1 MQSPFGKPLPR
12 RAANG
17 IPPGQPRPHATY
29 WLLAMVATM
38 ALATAATLWWT
49 LRQTHVL
56 AQPHQQNDLWYVSS
70 VHNEL
75 ARVSLLARK
84 VRAREASTQDLQERL
99 EVLLGTL
106 GTLDTSG
113 RGPRV
118 STQLREALPEAAQDL
133 DGLRPLVERWSTQLA
148 PLATQNGNGK
158 AAAITADIV
167 RQSDT
172 LLDRLRKVVANVHL
186 FSAQEAH
193 QARQQLSQRFLVLS
207 AVLGGL
213 LLGTALLIAKLVRD
227 TRLARAASQQL
238 VQANRQLEV
247 RVASR
252 TRKIEEGRALLSFI
266 LNTSPSDVVLA
277 EVESGRVHFINR
289 QLTERLGLKAA
300 PETLFLPE
308 LLHDPETRERFTQ
321 ALDRYGQ
328 VDAMEALIGEQD
340 PRWSSLSARLIEV
353 EGQLAHLLWGFDISA
368 HKALEGQLRELATR
382 DALSGLLN
390 RRAFLERST
399 ALFDHC
405 RRHGQPCAVLMID
418 IDHFK
423 RINDRH
429 GHQMGDV
436 AIRTCAEAIGHALRD
451 ADLLGRLGGEEFAV
465 LLPHATADSATVV
478 AERIRS
484 AMAQMNLMSPQG
496 QPLSFTIS
504 IGVAEMAAHHAG
516 IEPLLVD
523 ADQALYRAKA
533 TGRNKVLAYEAAI
546 GQP

>member
-1 MQSPFGKPLPR
+1 MQSPSGKPLPR
-12 RAANG
+12 LAASG
-17 IPPGQPRPHATY
+17 DSPGQPHPHATF

-75 ARVSLLARK
+75 ARVSLLARR
-84 VRAREASTQDLQERL
+84 VRAREASPQDLQERL
-99 EVLLGTL
+99 EVLFS
-106 GTLDTSG
+106 TLDTSG
-113 RGPRV
+113 RGPHV
-118 STQLREALPEAAQDL
+118 STRLQNALPEVAQDL
-133 DGLRPLVERWSTQLA
+133 DNLRPLVERWSTQLA
-148 PLATQNGNGK
+148 PLIAQGNGNAK
-158 AAAITADIV
+158 AVGAISADIV
-167 RQSDT
+167 RQSDA
-172 LLDRLRKVVANVHL
+172 LLDRLRKVVATVHL
-186 FSAQEAH
+186 FSAQEASH
-193 QARQQLSQRFLVLS
+193 ARQQLSERFLVLS
-207 AVLGGL
+207 TVLGGL
-213 LLGTALLIAKLVRD
+213 LLGTALLIGKLVRD
-227 TRLARAASQQL
+227 AGLARAASRQL
-238 VQANRQLEV
+238 VLANRQLEV

-289 QLTERLGLKAA
+289 PLTARLGLKAP

-321 ALDRYGQ
+321 AMDRYGQ
-328 VDAMEALIGEQD
+328 VDAMEALIGEHN
-340 PRWSSLSARLIEV
+340 PSWSSLSARLIEV
-353 EGQLAHLLWGFDISA
+353 EGQLAHLLWGFDIST
-368 HKALEGQLRELATR
+368 HKALETQLRELATR

-423 RINDRH
+423 HINDRH
-429 GHQMGDV
+429 GHQTGDV
-436 AIRTCAEAIGHALRD
+436 AIRACAEAIGHALRD
-451 ADLLGRLGGEEFAV
+451 ADLLGRLGGEEFAA

-484 AMAQMNLMSPQG
+484 AMAQMSLASPQG
-496 QPLSFTIS
+496 QPLTFTIS
-504 IGVAEMAAHHAG
+504 IGVAEMAPHHSG

>member
-1 MQSPFGKPLPR
+1 MQSPSGKPLPR
-12 RAANG
+12 RAAND

-29 WLLAMVATM
+29 WLLAMVAAM

-106 GTLDTSG
+106 DTSG

-133 DGLRPLVERWSTQLA
+133 DSLRPLVERWSTQLA
-148 PLATQNGNGK
+148 PLATQNGNGNGK

-172 LLDRLRKVVANVHL
+172 LLDRLRKVVATVHL
-186 FSAQEAH
+186 FSAQEAS
-193 QARQQLSQRFLVLS
+193 QARQQLSQRFLLLS

-227 TRLARAASQQL
+227 TRLVRAASQQL

-266 LNTSPSDVVLA
+266 LDTSPSDVVLA

-289 QLTERLGLKAA
+289 RLTERLGLKAA

-328 VDAMEALIGEQD
+328 VDAMEALIGEHD
-340 PRWSSLSARLIEV
+340 PCWSSLSARLIEV

-368 HKALEGQLRELATR
+368 HKALEVQLRELATR

-465 LLPHATADSATVV
+465 LLPHATADSAMVV

-484 AMAQMNLMSPQG
+484 GMAQMNIVSPQG

-533 TGRNKVLAYEAAI
+533 TGRNKVLAYEVAI
-546 GQP
+546 GQS

>member
-1 MQSPFGKPLPR
+1 
-12 RAANG
+12 
-17 IPPGQPRPHATY
+17 
-29 WLLAMVATM
+29 M

-106 GTLDTSG
+106 DTSG

-133 DGLRPLVERWSTQLA
+133 DSLRPLVERWSTQLA

-186 FSAQEAH
+186 FSAQEAN

-289 QLTERLGLKAA
+289 QLTERLGLKTA

-328 VDAMEALIGEQD
+328 VDAMEAMIGEQD

-478 AERIRS
+478 AE
-484 AMAQMNLMSPQG
+484 
-496 QPLSFTIS
+496 
-504 IGVAEMAAHHAG
+504 MAAHHAG

>member
-1 MQSPFGKPLPR
+1 MQSPSGKPLPGL
-12 RAANG
+12 AANA
-17 IPPGQPRPHATY
+17 PLPGQPRQHATY
-29 WLLAMVATM
+29 WLLAMVAAM

-84 VRAREASTQDLQERL
+84 VRAREASTQDLHERL
-99 EVLLGTL
+99 EVLLS
-106 GTLDTSG
+106 TLDTSG

-118 STQLREALPEAAQDL
+118 STQLRDALPEAAQDL
-133 DGLRPLVERWSTQLA
+133 DNLRPLVEHWSTKLA
-148 PLATQNGNGK
+148 PLATQNGNTK
-158 AAAITADIV
+158 AAAVITADIV
-167 RQSDT
+167 RQSDP
-172 LLDRLRKVVANVHL
+172 LLDRLRKVVATVHL
-186 FSAQEAH
+186 FSAQEAN
-193 QARQQLSQRFLVLS
+193 QARQQLYQRFLVLS

-213 LLGTALLIAKLVRD
+213 LLGTALLTGKLVRD

-238 VQANRQLEV
+238 ALANRQLEV

-289 QLTERLGLKAA
+289 QLTEHLRLKAA
-300 PETLFLPE
+300 PKTLFLPE

-328 VDAMEALIGEQD
+328 VDAMEALIGEHA

-436 AIRTCAEAIGHALRD
+436 AIRSCAQAIGNVLRD
-451 ADLLGRLGGEEFAV
+451 ADLLGRLGGEEFAA
-465 LLPHATADSATVV
+465 LLPHATADSAAVV

-484 AMAQMNLMSPQG
+484 AMAEMNLESPQG
-496 QPLSFTIS
+496 QPLAFTIS
-504 IGVAEMAAHHAG
+504 IGVAEMAAHHAS

>member
-1 MQSPFGKPLPR
+1 MQSPSGKPLPR
-12 RAANG
+12 RAANNT
-17 IPPGQPRPHATY
+17 PPSQPRPHATY
-29 WLLAMVATM
+29 WLLAMVAAM
-38 ALATAATLWWT
+38 ALATAAALWWT

-106 GTLDTSG
+106 DTSG

-133 DGLRPLVERWSTQLA
+133 DNLRPLVERWSTQLA

-172 LLDRLRKVVANVHL
+172 LLDRLRKVVATVHL
-186 FSAQEAH
+186 FSAQEAN

-238 VQANRQLEV
+238 VLANRQLEV

-266 LNTSPSDVVLA
+266 LDTSPSDVVLA

-328 VDAMEALIGEQD
+328 VDAMEALIGEHH
-340 PRWSSLSARLIEV
+340 PSWSSLSARLIEV

-368 HKALEGQLRELATR
+368 HKALEAQLRELATR

-405 RRHGQPCAVLMID
+405 RRHSQPCAVLMID

-484 AMAQMNLMSPQG
+484 AMAQMDIVSPQG

>member
-1 MQSPFGKPLPR
+1 MQSPSGKPLPR
-12 RAANG
+12 RAANDT
-17 IPPGQPRPHATY
+17 PPGQPRPHATY
-29 WLLAMVATM
+29 WLLAMVAAM

-56 AQPHQQNDLWYVSS
+56 AQPHQQHDLWYVSS

-84 VRAREASTQDLQERL
+84 VRAREASAQDLQERL
-99 EVLLGTL
+99 EVLL

-133 DGLRPLVERWSTQLA
+133 DSLRPLVERWSTQLG
-148 PLATQNGNGK
+148 PLATQNGSGNTK
-158 AAAITADIV
+158 AAAAITADIV
-167 RQSDT
+167 RQSDP
-172 LLDRLRKVVANVHL
+172 LLDRLRKVVATVHL
-186 FSAQEAH
+186 FSAQEANR
-193 QARQQLSQRFLVLS
+193 ARQQLSQRFFVLS
-207 AVLGGL
+207 VVLGGL

-227 TRLARAASQQL
+227 TRLTRAASQQL

-266 LNTSPSDVVLA
+266 LDTSPSDVVLA

-328 VDAMEALIGEQD
+328 VDAMEALIGENN
-340 PRWSSLSARLIEV
+340 PSWSSLSARLIEV

-484 AMAQMNLMSPQG
+484 ATAQMSLVSPQG
-496 QPLSFTIS
+496 QPLAFTIS

-546 GQP
+546 GQS